1 MVFLLNPLLSVV
13 CMGVLDLATLE
24 AHHRDVLAK
33 TAYDAGGKY
42 FGLWISA
49 DAALV
54 LAGSVLTAYVGVT
67 GLVRRLA
74 VRPRARAPAVNAGG
88 LARAPWVPLPC
99 AHALVR
105 LPASPSREPRP
116 WPAPPTPKSHPAAQ
130 RPPWR
135 GFP

>member
-1 MVFLLNPLLSVV
+1 VVFLLNPLLSVV

-74 VRPRARAPAVNAGG
+74 VRPRARAPADCGG
-88 LARAPWVPLPC
+88 VARAPGVPLPC
-99 AHALVR
+99 AHALFR
-105 LPASPSREPRP
+105 LPAAPRP
-116 WPAPPTPKSHPAAQ
+116 RAAPLPCTATTPQPTLQ
-130 RPPWR
+130 PWR